1 MPKTLKEIAL
11 ELNTSVSTV
20 SRVVNHK
27 DNVNEATRARIL
39 KALKNLDYKPNQ
51 IARSLKK
58 NSTSVIGIIVPDI
71 RERFFCEIIR
81 GVDTIVSEYGYSILL
96 VDSNENADK
105 EEQYLDLLFQQRVD
119 ALIIATVT
127 SGRKVLQY
135 LEHRIPVVFIDN
147 LPKIDVPY
155 DAILLDNVQAS
166 KMAMNLLIGKGYTRI
181 GIIAGTQSETTG
193 FDRLLGYRLALAEA
207 HIEVDEQLITYGNN
221 KEETGYQCMEK
232 LILQSKNA
240 PVEAVFSTAEG
251 MTYGAIKAMQD
262 HHVRFPDDI
271 AIIGFDVH
279 DKSGLITPG
288 ITTVRQPEHLNGKLT
303 AELLLRR
310 LDNQHKEQETREKVQ
325 FGGMETGQRTLLSP
339 YLEMKSSC

>member
-20 SRVVNHK
+20 SRVVNNK
-27 DNVNEATRARIL
+27 DNVNEGTRARIL
-39 KALKNLDYKPNQ
+39 KALKSLDYKPNQ
-51 IARSLKK
+51 IARSLKN
-58 NSTSVIGIIVPDI
+58 NSTSVIGIIIPDI

-81 GVDTIVSEYGYSILL
+81 GVDTIVSEHGYSILL
-96 VDSNENADK
+96 VDSNENAKK

-127 SGRKVLQY
+127 SGRKVLPY
-135 LEHRIPVVFIDN
+135 LEHHIPVVFIDN
-147 LPKIDVPY
+147 LPKIDAPY

-166 KMAMNLLIGKGYTRI
+166 KMAMSLLIGKGHKRI

-193 FDRLLGYRLALAEA
+193 FDRLLGYRLALSEA
-207 HIEVDEQLITYGNN
+207 NIEIDEQLITYGNN

-232 LILQSKNA
+232 LILQSQNV

-251 MTYGAIKAMQD
+251 MTYGAIKAMRD

-271 AIIGFDVH
+271 AIMGFDVH

-310 LDNQHKEQETREKVQ
+310 LENLHKEQETREKIQ
-325 FGGMETGQRTLLSP
+325 SSGLETGQRTLLSP
-339 YLEMKSSC
+339 YLEIKSSC